1 MKKYLFIFIMMS
13 LLFNIDVSFSKMGF
27 GKSTGF
33 RSYKSYKF
41 YKKQKTLQQ
50 KSYKQKSAYR
60 NLSTNRKTP
69 FFNNPV
75 FRWLIG
81 GMIFGAII
89 SFLFGYGFHIGA
101 PGLLEILLIAGII
114 YFFFKKFKTSYQP
127 MPETTAGV
135 PVPEEEKREEIP
147 VTEEFLK
154 NFVKDMFIKLQKEWS
169 KGDLS
174 PVRNYFTDRLY
185 SHLEME
191 LIELMEKKQRNIIE
205 DINVKNVDIIHREK
219 EDSHDVAIAEIEA
232 DMIDYVVD
240 EFGNVIKGNKNKPV
254 KVKEYWVLVGTG
266 LNWKLD
272 DIKEVEE

>member
-1 MKKYLFIFIMMS
+1 
-13 LLFNIDVSFSKMGF
+13 
-27 GKSTGF
+27 
-33 RSYKSYKF
+33 
-41 YKKQKTLQQ
+41 
-50 KSYKQKSAYR
+50 
-60 NLSTNRKTP
+60 
-69 FFNNPV
+69 
-75 FRWLIG
+75 
-81 GMIFGAII
+81 
-89 SFLFGYGFHIGA
+89 
-101 PGLLEILLIAGII
+101 
-114 YFFFKKFKTSYQP
+114 

-219 EDSHDVAIAEIEA
+219 EDSHDVSIAEIEA